1 MTEETAT
8 PGFWATVW
16 ARLRAI
22 LSWMAT
28 KLLAPGVAV
37 IVVIVAV
44 VLVAMGFK
52 ELQVGGL
59 LARLLGRKSDV
70 KADPQV
76 VNTPPPNRV
85 DAEGRL
91 IQPGTPDSKGDTQAV
106 VIPIEQTGGMFSNPT
121 TVRVTPPGT
130 DKPIDV
136 ELPDGVR
143 AKDVDKVIIVT
154 PEKVVVTVRDNSG
167 IPAGKIDDLLS
178 KYN

>member
-1 MTEETAT
+1 MSDETAT

-37 IVVIVAV
+37 VVVVVAV

-59 LARLLGRKSDV
+59 LARLLGKKPDV

-76 VNTPPPNRV
+76 VNTPPPDRV
-85 DAEGRL
+85 DAEGKL
-91 IQPGTPDSKGDTQAV
+91 IPPGTPDSKGDTQAV
-106 VIPIEQTGGMFSNPT
+106 VVPIETTGGLFSNPT
-121 TVRVTPPGT
+121 TVQVTPPGAE
-130 DKPIDV
+130 KPIDV
-136 ELPDGVR
+136 QLPDGVR

-154 PEKVVVTVRDNSG
+154 PEKVVVTVHDSSG
-167 IPAGKIDDLLS
+167 IPAGKIDDLLD